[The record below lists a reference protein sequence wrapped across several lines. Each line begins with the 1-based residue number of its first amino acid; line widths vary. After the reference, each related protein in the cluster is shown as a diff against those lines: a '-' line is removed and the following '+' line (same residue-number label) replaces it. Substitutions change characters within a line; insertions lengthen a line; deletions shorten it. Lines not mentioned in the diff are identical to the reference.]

1 MEENRFVVCLGS
13 NIDRQRNIFKAGR
26 MIASKAGFIKFC
38 PARYTKSIGME
49 TSVTFLNQVVVGDTN
64 LDKESFVEFLK
75 FLEYHLGRTDDEK
88 QKGII
93 KIDADL
99 LMWNDEI
106 IRPEDFERDYIRES
120 MAALQDF

>member
-1 MEENRFVVCLGS
+1 
-13 NIDRQRNIFKAGR
+13 
-26 MIASKAGFIKFC
+26 
-38 PARYTKSIGME
+38 ME